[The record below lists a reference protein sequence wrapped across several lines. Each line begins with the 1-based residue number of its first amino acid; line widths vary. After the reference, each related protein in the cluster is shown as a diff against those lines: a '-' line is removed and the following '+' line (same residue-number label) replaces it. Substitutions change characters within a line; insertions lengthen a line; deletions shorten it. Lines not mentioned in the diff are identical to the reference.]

1 MIISF
6 SSVSPESK
14 QTWGGPQSKEKI
26 NYQSATLQTQPGGTS
41 ARPRPSNSREMT
53 ILYYIDSAICKGIK
67 VGNDLYV
74 EAQLKSLESGET
86 LEGRDRTKVK
96 LTIYKV
102 SET

>member
-1 MIISF
+1 M
-6 SSVSPESK
+6 
-14 QTWGGPQSKEKI
+14 KEEITEEEQK
-26 NYQSATLQTQPGGTS
+26 
-41 ARPRPSNSREMT
+41 MT